1 MEAASLRYNHVA
13 GNIVRISGFPL
24 IPDSSTLTVT
34 MRVDLGA
41 TAIFT
46 MTVRIDEEDNLATP
60 IIEGTV
66 SSVPASEPETYLTNL
81 RGSQN

>member
-1 MEAASLRYNHVA
+1 MFAKTSTVEAETLKYDHVS

-46 MTVRIDEEDNLATP
+46 MTVKIDE
-60 IIEGTV
+60 
-66 SSVPASEPETYLTNL
+66 
-81 RGSQN
+81 